1 MSALWLPVLLIVGL
15 IVIIVVWAATGPIIA
30 FVAFALLASGFV
42 GLLDRRRR
50 SVRMRTDD

>member
-15 IVIIVVWAATGPIIA
+15 LVIILVWAATGPIIA
-30 FVAFALLASGFV
+30 VIVFALLAAGFV

-50 SVRMRTDD
+50 AARLSDD